1 MIKTA
6 GGGNL
11 CDAEGGITQKIAADL
26 HTIIIE
32 KGDRR
37 LRQVLLKDLAALAAA
52 DHARRGDI
60 LQSDVL
66 LIMLV
71 NIGYHLLLY
80 LDIRILLIGG
90 YIVFDITV
98 LIENAPHF
106 IKVSQKLKLVAAFV
120 LLPAKTDILKKL
132 CKHSAGRRVVFYDH
146 DIRGII

>member
-1 MIKTA
+1 
-6 GGGNL
+6 
-11 CDAEGGITQKIAADL
+11 
-26 HTIIIE
+26 
-32 KGDRR
+32 
-37 LRQVLLKDLAALAAA
+37 
-52 DHARRGDI
+52 
-60 LQSDVL
+60 
-66 LIMLV
+66 MLV

-106 IKVSQKLKLVAAFV
+106 IKISQKLKLVAAFV